1 MTLKKIWYT
10 GDTYPYI
17 YQGMTE
23 EFAPY
28 NATITLNN
36 IREYH
41 ITPDTDEYA
50 NIRLL
55 NVIDGLE
62 ERVVVSSGVI
72 PAQITTPFSLLD
84 RSNSLFMKIVQV
96 PYDLVDGKWN
106 GQTGVFEFSNGWVF
120 NPGWGGIETDLTDRF
135 FTADVATIEPT
146 EIFYTTIASS
156 PNINDEFKGAALEP
170 KLWNSEFTNVFL
182 NFDAETLQIKPER
195 ITKIN
200 RVPTFDIK
208 FALSNAISSDMM
220 FKIDWNVDYI
230 KESKYDGTMISAR
243 NMEKPI
249 YNNNYVDYLRNGY
262 NWDQAAV
269 KRQNQTARV
278 NAILGG
284 VGAALQVGFGVANIV
299 GRATAAGEVSGLKEK
314 ISTLSERLD
323 PYGSGKNK
331 IATGEYVKQYGQ
343 TYAEA
348 KRELGETRASLG
360 YAEQAARNLGQAYL
374 GFGSLLA
381 GNAINSVQSAINA
394 ARSISSNN
402 QSFRAGVANKQAQAS
417 GIEGSSN
424 VDLFTQY
431 SDGAHLEYNIYGL
444 RQEDKENLAR
454 VFYYTGYAHPVQEI
468 PNFDSR
474 SWFNFVQCD
483 AVFDDEATS
492 IYNNYI
498 DDIKERFA
506 IGITVYHNNNNV
518 YDFNQ
523 TKENWETSILNA

>member
-1 MTLKKIWYT
+1 MWQGTIGTTTTLSY
-10 GDTYPYI
+10 
-17 YQGMTE
+17 
-23 EFAPY
+23 
-28 NATITLNN
+28 NN

-41 ITPDTDEYA
+41 ITPATDEYK
-50 NIRLL
+50 NIRQL

-62 ERVVVSSGVI
+62 ERVVINSGLI
-72 PAQITTPFSLLD
+72 PAQITTPFGLLD
-84 RSNSLFMKIVQV
+84 RSNSNFMKIVQV

-106 GQTGVFEFSNGWVF
+106 DQTGDFEFSNGWVF

-146 EIFYTTIASS
+146 EIFYTTIESS

-182 NFDAETLQIKPER
+182 NFDAETIQIKPER
-195 ITKIN
+195 VTKIN

-249 YNNNYVDYLRNGY
+249 YTNGYVDYLRNGY
-262 NWDQAAV
+262 NWDQAAI

-278 NAILGG
+278 NTVLGIAGGAVQAG
-284 VGAALQVGFGVANIV
+284 VGLISPLRKLGKASRNLQAALEDHAMLSKEYSAFRSMPNVVDTEAGYSYDELRESVLWAS
-299 GRATAAGEVSGLKEK
+299 GEVSRGQAQVASAKAAFG
-314 ISTLSERLD
+314 
-323 PYGSGKNK
+323 GSGFAGL
-331 IATGEYVKQYGQ
+331 IAGQ
-343 TYAEA
+343 V
-348 KRELGETRASLG
+348 L
-360 YAEQAARNLGQAYL
+360 
-374 GFGSLLA
+374 
-381 GNAINSVQSAINA
+381 NSFQSAYNA
-394 ARSISSNN
+394 ARSIESNN
-402 QSFRAGVANKQAQAS
+402 QNFQSSLANKQAQAS

-454 VFYYTGYAHPVQEI
+454 VFYYTGYAHPIQEI
-468 PNFDSR
+468 PNFKSR

-483 AVFDDEATS
+483 PVFDDEATT
-492 IYNNYI
+492 IYNNYV
-498 DDIKERFA
+498 DDIKNRFK
-506 IGITVYHNNNNV
+506 IGVTVYHNNNDE

-523 TKENWETSILNA
+523 TKENWETSILDA

>member
-1 MTLKKIWYT
+1 MEVDKMANSILMLFNTEITPDRNCKVDELESYLNDCEKLNIGEFQYQKIGLSMAIKIKADQSLVANKQYNYARIEQDGRPYYFFINSADWVARKTVALNLVMDTINTWWDDLKWNGKTTISRQHMDRWLGMDGSSLRNRIDHYSEGFNPTLNWAQKEELIEGTRCYVVYKTRDGITQDDIINPISATVFYDEAKVISTQKNNPIQTLGPTWDTGSYYFITSTGTENASLRVSATTPYTITFDSYSDSRNAYLRAVRIEPAVGGMNLKKIWYT
-10 GDTYPYI
+10 GDTYPYA

-62 ERVVVSSGVI
+62 ERVVVNSGVI

-84 RSNSLFMKIVQV
+84 RSNSNFMKIVQV

-262 NWDQAAV
+262 N
-269 KRQNQTARV
+269 
-278 NAILGG
+278 
-284 VGAALQVGFGVANIV
+284 
-299 GRATAAGEVSGLKEK
+299 
-314 ISTLSERLD
+314 
-323 PYGSGKNK
+323 
-331 IATGEYVKQYGQ
+331 
-343 TYAEA
+343 
-348 KRELGETRASLG
+348 
-360 YAEQAARNLGQAYL
+360 
-374 GFGSLLA
+374 
-381 GNAINSVQSAINA
+381 
-394 ARSISSNN
+394 
-402 QSFRAGVANKQAQAS
+402 
-417 GIEGSSN
+417 
-424 VDLFTQY
+424 
-431 SDGAHLEYNIYGL
+431 
-444 RQEDKENLAR
+444 
-454 VFYYTGYAHPVQEI
+454 
-468 PNFDSR
+468 
-474 SWFNFVQCD
+474 
-483 AVFDDEATS
+483 
-492 IYNNYI
+492 
-498 DDIKERFA
+498 
-506 IGITVYHNNNNV
+506 
-518 YDFNQ
+518 
-523 TKENWETSILNA
+523 